1 MANMDAVTGTQKTF
15 DVIVIGAGHAGC
27 EAALAAARMGCET
40 LALTMSLDTIAHM
53 PCNPAIGGLA
63 KGNLVK
69 EIDALGGEMGRCAD
83 HTGIQ
88 FRVLN
93 RSKGPAVWGSR
104 CQSDMYRYRA
114 RMRATLEHQPR
125 LTIHQ
130 TTVEDFIV
138 EQAAHGK
145 ARIAGVR
152 TNDGAIYLGRTVV
165 ITTGTFLNG
174 LIHMGTMR
182 HEAGRMW
189 EFPSKGLPGALGRLN
204 LQLGRLK
211 TGTVPRLDRRTIH
224 WDGLEEQKGDDPIRK
239 FSFWDSQ
246 VELPQ
251 VSCFITYT
259 HRGTHKVIRDN
270 LSKSAMYSGAIKGV
284 GPRYCPSIEDK
295 IVKFPDKERHQ
306 IFLEPTGLD
315 TTEIYP
321 NGLSTS
327 LPPDVQLAFL
337 RTIPGLEQVEI
348 TRPGYAV
355 EYDYVLPLQLH
366 PTLALKDVPNL
377 FCAGQIN
384 GTSGYEEAAAQGLV
398 AGVNAALQVQG
409 RPPFVLRRDEAYIGV
424 LVDDLITK
432 GTEEPYRM
440 FTSRAEY
447 RILLRE
453 DTADQRL
460 SEKGYR
466 IGLLPEEHWRRAQ
479 EKQRR
484 VHALRATLGAIA
496 VTPTPEVNAELEAN
510 GQPPLK
516 TAATAAD
523 LVRRPE
529 MTLDTL
535 TALSFVASRLNLAE
549 HPAEV
554 REQVEFAIKYEGYV
568 ERQNQQLALLD
579 RLENIRLDAGLDYAR
594 VPGLSREVVQK
605 LTRFRPD
612 TLGQASRISGITPA
626 AVSILAAW
634 VRAQGRERA
643 RAS

>member
-1 MANMDAVTGTQKTF
+1 MDGLNGNSKTF
-15 DVIVIGAGHAGC
+15 DVVVIGAGHAGC

-40 LALTMSLDTIAHM
+40 LVLTMTLDTIGHM
-53 PCNPAIGGLA
+53 PCNPAVGGLA

-83 HTGIQ
+83 ATGIQ

-114 RMRATLEHQPR
+114 RMRTTLEQQPR
-125 LTIHQ
+125 LTIKQ
-130 TTVEDFIV
+130 TTVEDFLV
-138 EQAAHGK
+138 EEANGK
-145 ARIAGVR
+145 VHIAGVR
-152 TNDGAIYLGRTVV
+152 TNDGATYFGRTVI

-174 LIHMGTMR
+174 LIHMGAMR

-189 EFPSKGLPGALGRLN
+189 EFPSKGLPNALGRLN
-204 LQLGRLK
+204 LMLGRLK
-211 TGTVPRLDRRTIH
+211 TGTVPRLDKRSIN
-224 WDGLEEQKGDDPIRK
+224 WSGLEEQKGDDPIRK
-239 FSFWDSQ
+239 FSFWDSR

-251 VSCFITYT
+251 VSCYITYT
-259 HRGTHKVIRDN
+259 NGGTHKVIQDN
-270 LSKSAMYSGAIKGV
+270 IGKSAMYSGAIKGV

-355 EYDYVLPLQLH
+355 EYDFVLPLQLH

-384 GTSGYEEAAAQGLV
+384 GTSGYEEAAAQGII
-398 AGVNAALQVQG
+398 AGINAALQVQAK
-409 RPPFVLRRDEAYIGV
+409 PALVLRRDEAYIGV

-460 SEKGYR
+460 SEKGHA
-466 IGLLPEEHWRRAQ
+466 IGLLPEDNWRQ
-479 EKQRR
+479 VQDKVRR
-484 VHALRATLGAIA
+484 VHALRGALNGIS
-496 VTPTPEVNAELEAN
+496 VTPTPAVNAELEAK

-516 TAATAAD
+516 TGATAAD

-529 MTLDTL
+529 MTLETLGTL
-535 TALSFVASRLNLAE
+535 TFVADRVDVAAE
-549 HPAEV
+549 
-554 REQVEFAIKYEGYV
+554 
-568 ERQNQQLALLD
+568 
-579 RLENIRLDAGLDYAR
+579 
-594 VPGLSREVVQK
+594 S
-605 LTRFRPD
+605 
-612 TLGQASRISGITPA
+612 QA
-626 AVSILAAW
+626 V
-634 VRAQGRERA
+634 
-643 RAS
+643 